1 MKRLLPLLL
10 LFAGLA
16 FAQSAHAQSD
26 KDKDKKKK
34 EQKDTTKTNTNRS
47 APAPGGGSG
56 GTITIDEGGSSRPT
70 KGRPQNGTATNGNS
84 QGTSTEAKPKQE
96 AQNSQKSTNPSEGAP
111 APIAIDEGGSQKVK
125 HGNKRT
131 SSDSA
136 TVAPAE
142 GVARPQ

>member
-1 MKRLLPLLL
+1 MKRFLTLLL

-16 FAQSAHAQSD
+16 FAQSAHAQS
-26 KDKDKKKK
+26 DKDKKKK

-47 APAPGGGSG
+47 APAPGGGS

-84 QGTSTEAKPKQE
+84 QGSSTEAKPKQE